1 MSTKKILDARA
12 KTHGIF
18 AENAQ
23 MSQRIKELIEG
34 GGTILSDVQKESID
48 MIALKL
54 SRIATGNPNVRDHWA
69 DIAGYATLVA
79 NTLED

>member
-12 KTHGIF
+12 KTHGSF
-18 AENAQ
+18 EANAQ
-23 MSQRIKELIEG
+23 MSQAIKELIATGDASLTDTQREA
-34 GGTILSDVQKESID
+34 ID